1 MHVFHMLVL
10 FFLFTKEKPVFP
22 VLMSIRQRIA
32 HCFHVLYAGM
42 VRWMKPRSTSLLL
55 GTIADIARGKSELLV
70 ENALLRQQLIIL
82 RRQVKRPTC
91 GKTDRFLLVL
101 LARML
106 RTWKQALFI
115 ACSRRPCF
123 AGIGSSS
130 ASFGSTSQRLIRDN
144 RRSPQRRSP

>member
-1 MHVFHMLVL
+1 M
-10 FFLFTKEKPVFP
+10 FP
-22 VLMSIRQRIA
+22 VLMSIRQRRA
-32 HCFHVLYAGM
+32 HGFHVLSAGM

-91 GKTDRFLLVL
+91 AKTDRFLLVL

-115 ACSRRPCF
+115 VQPQ
-123 AGIGSSS
+123 
-130 ASFGSTSQRLIRDN
+130 TLLRLP
-144 RRSPQRRSP
+144 SGALPLLLEAQVKG